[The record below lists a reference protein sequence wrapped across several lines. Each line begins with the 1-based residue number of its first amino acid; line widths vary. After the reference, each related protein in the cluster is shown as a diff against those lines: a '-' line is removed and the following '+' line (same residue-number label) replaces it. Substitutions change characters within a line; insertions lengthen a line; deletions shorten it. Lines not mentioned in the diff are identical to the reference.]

1 MNTESYSIQW
11 SQQRTLTT
19 LRTSPAWVPHLQLTD
34 EERYVV
40 ETKGTVLL
48 LGRSGT
54 GKTICI
60 CNRMDYDR
68 QRMAHDSSFTQLFV
82 ARSQRLCRYVSET
95 ISVTPNT
102 CFTTFDGLLIQLENI
117 LPKVTNVRDTF
128 SQSDQDIDPLLV
140 WTSIRSFIKGSIEAT
155 HQPLH
160 TIEREDF
167 LSLELFGRNGAD
179 FLSFSVKLCTISMN
193 GTTISWVTLECGI
206 TAIV

>member
-11 SQQRTLTT
+11 SQQRTLAT

-95 ISVTPNT
+95 ISVTPQY
-102 CFTTFDGLLIQLENI
+102 LLHYLWWLADPAWEHTAKSDECKRYFLIEWSGYWSSSCVDQHKI
-117 LPKVTNVRDTF
+117 LHQGIDRSDTSASAHNWERRF
-128 SQSDQDIDPLLV
+128 
-140 WTSIRSFIKGSIEAT
+140 FIIGALWSK
-155 HQPLH
+155 
-160 TIEREDF
+160 RCR
-167 LSLELFGRNGAD
+167 LSLVQREVVYNIYERYN
-179 FLSFSVKLCTISMN
+179 N
-193 GTTISWVTLECGI
+193 
-206 TAIV
+206 